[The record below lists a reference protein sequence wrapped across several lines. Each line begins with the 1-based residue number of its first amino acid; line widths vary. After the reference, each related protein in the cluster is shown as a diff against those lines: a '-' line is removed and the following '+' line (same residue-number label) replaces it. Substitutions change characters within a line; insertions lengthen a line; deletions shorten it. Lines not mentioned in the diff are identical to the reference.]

1 MKKNNI
7 YYNADNFTLINGDCF
22 KTLNKI
28 EEKSIDKDTVKTHYY
43 IKKKDSISDYT
54 QPSIDILKNAPVLNN
69 NASSPIVKP

>member
-28 EEKSIDKDTVKTHYY
+28 EEKSIDMIFADPPYFL
-43 IKKKDSISDYT
+43 SSGQRSSDRK
-54 QPSIDILKNAPVLNN
+54 ILTEW
-69 NASSPIVKP
+69 